1 MLYTPHPNPLQ
12 RRGGLKVHS
21 AIQSPLPAPPL
32 KLRRHAVGEDL
43 GEATNKASTKT
54 PVFLVAGTSIS
65 FAITLFHM
73 DSGTGLLC
81 SVNLQ
86 PTGLLFSLTG

>member
-32 KLRRHAVGEDL
+32 KLRRHAVGEDPIAIGL
-43 GEATNKASTKT
+43 GEALN
-54 PVFLVAGTSIS
+54 
-65 FAITLFHM
+65 
-73 DSGTGLLC
+73 
-81 SVNLQ
+81 
-86 PTGLLFSLTG
+86 